1 MHSLKKVGIA
11 AIITATSVLPLQAQ
25 SITDIF
31 NLDNISKAVNSI
43 TGKKEA
49 VNLIGAWNY
58 TGSAVEFESSD
69 LLRQAGGTVASLAVE
84 NKMNT
89 QLAKVGIKPGTMN
102 FTFNADSTFTST
114 VGKRTMSGS
123 YSYNASTGKVTLKYL
138 KLLGTS
144 AKVDYSSGEMA
155 LLFDADKLLKIL
167 AFMGSK
173 STNTT
178 LKTVSSIAKTYDGML
193 LGFDMKKNNH

>member
-1 MHSLKKVGIA
+1 MYSLKKVGIA

-69 LLRQAGGTVASLAVE
+69 LLR
-84 NKMNT
+84 
-89 QLAKVGIKPGTMN
+89 
-102 FTFNADSTFTST
+102 
-114 VGKRTMSGS
+114 
-123 YSYNASTGKVTLKYL
+123 
-138 KLLGTS
+138 
-144 AKVDYSSGEMA
+144 
-155 LLFDADKLLKIL
+155 
-167 AFMGSK
+167 
-173 STNTT
+173 
-178 LKTVSSIAKTYDGML
+178 
-193 LGFDMKKNNH
+193 